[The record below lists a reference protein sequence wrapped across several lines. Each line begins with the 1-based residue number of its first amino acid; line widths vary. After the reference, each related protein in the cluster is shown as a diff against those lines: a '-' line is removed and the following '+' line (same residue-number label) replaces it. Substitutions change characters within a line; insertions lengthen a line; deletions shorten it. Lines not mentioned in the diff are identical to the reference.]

1 MTAVRQPTLVAER
14 SGVYG
19 TPLALGALQQ
29 AAQRAGV
36 AWLAVDLAPVAEKM
50 RFLAECARD
59 LRFPETF
66 GANWDALADYL
77 EDFSWR
83 PAPGFVIRF
92 VNAQVFAVA
101 SPHDFATA
109 VEILRDAAIYWKQR
123 GKPFIV
129 LIDGAPALSPFHAT

>member
-1 MTAVRQPTLVAER
+1 MMAEGQLSVAAGR
-14 SGVYG
+14 SGVYA

-29 AAQRAGV
+29 AAQCAGL
-36 AWLAVDLAPVAEKM
+36 AWLAVDLAPVVEKM

-66 GANWDALADYL
+66 GANWDALADCL
-77 EDFSWR
+77 EDFSWW

-101 SPHDFATA
+101 SPHDFAAA
-109 VEILRDAAIYWKQR
+109 VEILRNAAIYWEHR

-129 LIDGAPALSPFHAT
+129 LVDGALALPPFHAT